1 MNGRPFEPPH
11 AVNKTKT
18 NLWTS
23 QMTNNNGTR
32 ATLHCKNNFN
42 RQAPTLPNGLLPATA
57 VSKAVAQIVLIRGLP
72 GSGKTTMAAVLAKI
86 DYKHFEADMFFEVDG
101 TYHYDASRIRDAH
114 AWCQRMTREA
124 LARGENV
131 VVSNTFTHLREMQ
144 PYFEMDAK
152 TIRVIE
158 AHGKWESVH
167 GVPPEMLERMAAR
180 WEPMAAAITPM
191 RSGTNSQ
198 SAM

>member
-1 MNGRPFEPPH
+1 M
-11 AVNKTKT
+11 K
-18 NLWTS
+18 
-23 QMTNNNGTR
+23 QNNGTR
-32 ATLHCKNNFN
+32 ATLHCKNNLN
-42 RQAPTLPNGLLPATA
+42 RQAPTLPNGLLQATA

-72 GSGKTTMAAVLAKI
+72 GSGKTTMAGVLAKI

-101 TYHYDASRIRDAH
+101 TYQYDATRIRDAH

-144 PYFEMDAK
+144 PYLEMGAK
-152 TIRVIE
+152 TVRVIE
-158 AHGKWESVH
+158 ANGKWENLH
-167 GVPPEMLERMAAR
+167 GVPPERLERMAAR

>member
-1 MNGRPFEPPH
+1 M
-11 AVNKTKT
+11 K
-18 NLWTS
+18 
-23 QMTNNNGTR
+23 QNNGTR
-32 ATLHCKNNFN
+32 ATLHCKNNLK
-42 RQAPTLPNGLLPATA
+42 RQAPTLPNGLLQATA
-57 VSKAVAQIVLIRGLP
+57 VSRAVAQIVLIRGLP
-72 GSGKTTMAAVLAKI
+72 GSGKTTMAGVLAKI

-101 TYHYDASRIRDAH
+101 TYRYDATRIRDAH
-114 AWCQRMTREA
+114 AWCQRMAREA

-144 PYFEMDAK
+144 PYLEMGAK

-158 AHGKWESVH
+158 AQGKWESVH

-180 WEPMAAAITPM
+180 WEPLAAAVT
-191 RSGTNSQ
+191 RTHGGANGQ

>member
-1 MNGRPFEPPH
+1 MN
-11 AVNKTKT
+11 
-18 NLWTS
+18 
-23 QMTNNNGTR
+23 NNNGTR

-42 RQAPTLPNGLLPATA
+42 RQAPTLPNRLLQATA

-72 GSGKTTMAAVLAKI
+72 GSGKTTMADAI
-86 DYKHFEADMFFEVDG
+86 TMIGYRHFEADMFFEVNG
-101 TYHYDASRIRDAH
+101 TYQYDATRVRDAH
-114 AWCQRMTREA
+114 AWCQRMSREA

-144 PYFEMDAK
+144 PYLEMGAK

-158 AHGKWESVH
+158 AKGKWESVH

-180 WEPMAAAITPM
+180 WEPLPDSMKSNGLSAI
-191 RSGTNSQ
+191 
-198 SAM
+198 